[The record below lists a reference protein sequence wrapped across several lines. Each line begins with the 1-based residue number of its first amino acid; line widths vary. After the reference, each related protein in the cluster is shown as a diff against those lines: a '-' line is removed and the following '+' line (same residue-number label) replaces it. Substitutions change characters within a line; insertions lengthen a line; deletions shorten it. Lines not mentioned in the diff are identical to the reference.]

1 MIKKLEVYPQ
11 DQEIEEIKSK
21 INEIIDELNKGN
33 IRRSNKQKTS
43 RWYKKNTERII
54 DRLRIRPVPNEI
66 LTLLSEDNEDLFI
79 ELTLMEKTE
88 LINRANFLIHKYG
101 LDKTIMHGRPYNPNK
116 PILK

>member
-1 MIKKLEVYPQ
+1 MIKKLM
-11 DQEIEEIKSK
+11 DDASIEEVIDTVNEV
-21 INEIIDELNKGN
+21 INELNKGN

-43 RWYKKNTERII
+43 KWYKKNTERII

-66 LTLLSEDNEDLFI
+66 LTLLSEDDEDLFI

-88 LINRANFLIHKYG
+88 LINRANFLIHKHG
-101 LDKTIMHGRPYNPNK
+101 LDKTIIHGRSYNPNK